1 MWDPLQKILILSW
14 CSKNVVTMVIS
25 CFKQILSSDDL
36 CWTIIIFPVGSLC
49 FVAYINQVS
58 NTDSVSLLLSK
69 LLQVVTSYHTHQLPP
84 NSQDCIDTKTHHL
97 QSFFT
102 CDIKLLCFWPANYEI
117 IIFVFISYVDLIV
130 IST

>member
-1 MWDPLQKILILSW
+1 
-14 CSKNVVTMVIS
+14 MVIS